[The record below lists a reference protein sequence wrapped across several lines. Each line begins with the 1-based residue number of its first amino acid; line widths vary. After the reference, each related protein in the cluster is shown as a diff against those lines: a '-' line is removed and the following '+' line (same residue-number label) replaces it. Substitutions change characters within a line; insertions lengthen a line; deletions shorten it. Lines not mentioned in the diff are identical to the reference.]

1 MILCLYFIL
10 FCPTHFVVIILFY
23 SAKTHTLS
31 HLTPPPPK
39 RVNQEQISLLS
50 YTRFA
55 FLDFFGLEYD

>member
-1 MILCLYFIL
+1 MHHDFVLVFYFIL
-10 FCPTHFVVIILFY
+10 PHSFCCYY